1 MRIATR
7 QDMLQAFSD
16 AFKAYHGCRP
26 SSGYGNSFTDDELG
40 EEILKLERWAEE
52 VAQRDAQEDAD
63 EARAVASVMAVGC
76 PDEATAQ
83 RWLDDAWE
91 IY

>member
-1 MRIATR
+1 MRIATYE
-7 QDMLQAFSD
+7 DMCRAYSD
-16 AFKAYHGCRP
+16 AFKAYHGIRP
-26 SSGYGNSFTDDELG
+26 SLGFAYEWTIEQLG
-40 EEILKLERWAEE
+40 EEILKLEQWAEE
-52 VAQRDAQEDAD
+52 NAQRDAQE

-76 PDEATAQ
+76 PDEQTAQ

>member
-26 SSGYGNSFTDDELG
+26 SHGYGNSFTYEELG
-40 EEILKLERWAEE
+40 EEILKLDQWAKEA
-52 VAQRDAQEDAD
+52 AQRDAQED
-63 EARAVASVMAVGC
+63 ARAVASVMAVGC
-76 PDEATAQ
+76 PDEQTAQ

-91 IY
+91 I